1 MSIKGYTKIEDFPHK
16 CKLRISFLS
25 RKLYCME
32 SFLLE
37 ELWLNKEN
45 FGEAQFSIW
54 TSWETKVGVTQLEMA
69 RQGQR

>member
-1 MSIKGYTKIEDFPHK
+1 
-16 CKLRISFLS
+16 
-25 RKLYCME
+25 ME

-54 TSWETKVGVTQLEMA
+54 TSWETKAGVTQPEMA